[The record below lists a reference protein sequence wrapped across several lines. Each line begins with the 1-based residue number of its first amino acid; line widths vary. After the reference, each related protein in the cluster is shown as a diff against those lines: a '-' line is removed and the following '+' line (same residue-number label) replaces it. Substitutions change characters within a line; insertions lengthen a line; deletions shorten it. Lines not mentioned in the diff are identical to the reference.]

1 MFHDDLDPWNFDCVV
16 AFALAA
22 FALAAFA
29 LAAFALAAFALA
41 ARNNRFRNIYIDGPG
56 GFNESKKDS
65 RNI

>member
-16 AFALAA
+16 
-22 FALAAFA
+22 AFA

>member
-16 AFALAA
+16 A